1 MRGKVLFVGNIDPAV
16 TREELSEEFS
26 YFGIVR
32 YINIIK
38 GKGIGFVKMSRVKD
52 AERALPGLNGIELK
66 GREIRVEMA
75 HPHEKES

>member
-16 TREELSEEFS
+16 NREELAEEFS

-38 GKGIGFVKMSRVKD
+38 SKGIGFVKMSRFED
-52 AERALPGLNGIELK
+52 AERAVCGLNGIEVK
-66 GREIRVEMA
+66 GRKIRVEMA
-75 HPHEKES
+75 HPHEKGS